1 MRRAAVLML
10 LVVVVGAPPALG
22 WGAAPVEAA
31 IIQQT
36 QRRLEQILTKLSEQ
50 RRRLRLVRR
59 KEQRLVG
66 ELEGIDRTK
75 EQAERRL
82 AGLLEEY
89 RQSEVRARQ
98 VAVQLAAT
106 ESQLRERR
114 RRLGGRLRDVYKYGR
129 TGYVE
134 VLFGADDFASF
145 VTRWHLITT
154 ITRADAGVIDGYA
167 ADVARYRQLQ
177 AALAQDQAF
186 LKTLAAQTAARKR
199 EIVAQEQAKRSLLER
214 VQTERA
220 AYERVVRELQR
231 NSKDLETL
239 IRRAQLPQGRTPV
252 AAAGSRFTF
261 AWPARGAFTSGF
273 GYRRHPLFG
282 IRHLHT
288 GVDIAAVWGT
298 PVLAAADGRT
308 IYAGWFGGYGK
319 IVVVDH
325 GDGTSTLYGHLSR
338 ILVTSGD
345 AVRRGQPVGR
355 VGSTGYS
362 TGPHLHFE
370 IRLNGLPVDPLSF

>member
-1 MRRAAVLML
+1 MRRVAVLLML
-10 LVVVVGAPPALG
+10 VAAAG
-22 WGAAPVEAA
+22 WGTPQVEAA
-31 IIQQT
+31 SVQQT
-36 QRRLEQILTKLSEQ
+36 QRRLEQILTQLSEQ

-59 KEQRLVG
+59 KEQRLLG

-82 AGLLEEY
+82 VGLLEEY
-89 RQSEVRARQ
+89 RQSEVRAAQ
-98 VAVQLAAT
+98 VAVRLAAA
-106 ESQLRERR
+106 ESRLRERR
-114 RRLGGRLRDVYKYGR
+114 ARLGGRLREVYKHGR

-134 VLFGADDFASF
+134 VLLGADDFASF
-145 VTRWHLITT
+145 VVRWHLITT
-154 ITRADAGVIDGYA
+154 IARADADAIGGYA
-167 ADVARYRQLQ
+167 ADAARYRQLQ
-177 AALAQDQAF
+177 ATLAQDQAF
-186 LKTLAAQTAARKR
+186 LKALAAHTATRQR
-199 EIVAQEQAKRSLLER
+199 EIVAQEQAKRSLLDR
-214 VQTERA
+214 VQAERA
-220 AYERVVRELQR
+220 AYERVVRELQQ
-231 NSKDLETL
+231 NSRDLEHL
-239 IRRAQLPQGRTPV
+239 IRRAQRPQGRTPV

-319 IVVVDH
+319 IVVIDH

-338 ILVTSGD
+338 ILVTAGD
-345 AVRRGQPVGR
+345 TVRRGQPVGR

-370 IRLNGLPVDPLSF
+370 IRLNGRPVDPLTF